1 MQQGRD
7 VGTTNDVRG
16 RDEDKHQRAD
26 PTHQETNLE
35 VQPPNRPQIPAK
47 SGVVVRNLKLQRGG
61 GRRRRM
67 RRSLRGRGILFSHT
81 LRATTTRPAM
91 NMMATTVTVSKEDGP
106 HRAKAIKA
114 NLQLLGKG
122 MDY

>member
-16 RDEDKHQRAD
+16 RDEDKHLRAD

-47 SGVVVRNLKLQRGG
+47 SGVVVKNLKLQRGG
-61 GRRRRM
+61 
-67 RRSLRGRGILFSHT
+67 
-81 LRATTTRPAM
+81 AEA
-91 NMMATTVTVSKEDGP
+91 D
-106 HRAKAIKA
+106 AKKLEGARYFI
-114 NLQLLGKG
+114 
-122 MDY
+122 